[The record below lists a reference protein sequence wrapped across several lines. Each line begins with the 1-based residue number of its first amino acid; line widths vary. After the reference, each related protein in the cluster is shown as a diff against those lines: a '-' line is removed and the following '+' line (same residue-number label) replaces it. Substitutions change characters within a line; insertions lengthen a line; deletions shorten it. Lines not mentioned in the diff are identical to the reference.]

1 FCRRLKMASLASA
14 HTSFSLD
21 LFKRLSADNRTG
33 NVFFSPLSISSA
45 LAMVYLGAQGNTATE
60 MAQVSSD
67 TVRLSSHCVSI
78 LLNEKK
84 TQCRK
89 LKSSHITLQLTTGNP
104 LKLSSCETVED
115 DLHVGFSK
123 LISELNKAGAPY
135 KLSMAN
141 RLYGEKSFNFV
152 EQYIAETRKHYQAE
166 LEPVDFITG
175 AEAAR
180 QNINAWVEKQTQE
193 KIKDLLAKGTI
204 DSMTR
209 LVLVNAIYFK
219 GNWEKKFN
227 MAATREAPF
236 HLNKNETKPVQMMYQ
251 KGKFAL
257 KFIPEVSCQILE
269 LPYLGKELSMLIM
282 LPSAI
287 VDDSTGLEK
296 LERELTYGKLMEW
309 TKPDMMDIKEVEV
322 LLPKLKFQEAYD
334 LKEVLKS
341 MGMVDAFDST
351 RSDFS
356 GMSSSSQLFLSKVV
370 HKSFVELNE
379 EGTEAAAAT
388 AVVMVVDCAMIIPHF
403 TANHPFLFFIRH
415 NKSQHILFYGRF
427 CSP

>member
-1 FCRRLKMASLASA
+1 MAFSKSQMRLKMASLASA

-21 LFKRLSADNRTG
+21 LFKRLSADNGTG

-45 LAMVYLGAQGNTATE
+45 LAMVYLGARGNTATE
-60 MAQVSSD
+60 MAQ
-67 TVRLSSHCVSI
+67 
-78 LLNEKK
+78 
-84 TQCRK
+84 
-89 LKSSHITLQLTTGNP
+89 TLHFH
-104 LKLSSCETVED
+104 EVED

-166 LEPVDFITG
+166 LELVDFITG
-175 AEAAR
+175 AEEAR

-193 KIKDLLAKGTI
+193 KIKDLLAEGTI
-204 DSMTR
+204 DSITR

-227 MAATREAPF
+227 EAATREAPF
-236 HLNKNETKPVQMMYQ
+236 HLNKNETKPVQMMYL
-251 KGKFAL
+251 KAKFGL
-257 KFIPEVSCQILE
+257 TFIPEVSCQILE

-287 VDDSTGLEK
+287 EDDSTGLEK

-309 TKPDMMDIKEVEV
+309 TKPEMMDVEEVEV
-322 LLPKLKFQEAYD
+322 SLPKLKFEETYD

-356 GMSSSSQLFLSKVV
+356 GMSSGSELFLSKVV
-370 HKSFVELNE
+370 HKSFVEVNE

-388 AVVMVVDCAMIIPHF
+388 AAVMVLECARIIPHF
-403 TANHPFLFFIRH
+403 TADHPFLFFIRH

>member
-1 FCRRLKMASLASA
+1 MESVASA
-14 HTSFSLD
+14 NTNFSLD
-21 LFKRLSADNRTG
+21 LFKKLSADNRTG

-45 LAMVYLGAQGNTATE
+45 LAMVYLGARGNTATE
-60 MAQVSSD
+60 MAQVLRFVKSEMTKAD
-67 TVRLSSHCVSI
+67 GHLHLQQQTQNVQVPKFLQKQ
-78 LLNEKK
+78 KK
-84 TQCRK
+84 TAHFSK
-89 LKSSHITLQLTTGNP
+89 AG
-104 LKLSSCETVED
+104 D

-152 EQYIAETRKHYQAE
+152 EQYIAETRKHYHAE
-166 LEPVDFITG
+166 LESVDFITG

-193 KIKDLLAKGTI
+193 KIKNLLAEGTI
-204 DSMTR
+204 DTMTR

-227 MAATREAPF
+227 EAATREAQF
-236 HLNKNETKPVQMMYQ
+236 KLNKNETKPVQMMYL
-251 KGKFAL
+251 KAKFGL
-257 KFIPEVSCQILE
+257 TFIPEVSCQILE

-287 VDDSTGLEK
+287 EDNSTGLEK

-309 TKPDMMDIKEVEV
+309 TKPDMMDVEEVEV
-322 LLPKLKFQEAYD
+322 SLPKFKFEETYD

-341 MGMVDAFDST
+341 MGMVDAFDRG

-356 GMSSSSQLFLSKVV
+356 GMSSGSELFLSKVV
-370 HKSFVELNE
+370 HKSFVEVNE

-388 AVVMVVDCAMIIPHF
+388 AAIMMMRCAMISARF

-415 NKSQHILFYGRF
+415 NKSQNILFYGRF